1 MLLKQSRVHWSHW
14 IVILICLIIPLVTDH
29 MQLVPGD
36 LMWMLYII
44 PAIILAYYYGLK
56 GGFITA
62 LFSVSIQLT
71 YKLSERNFNFMGLK
85 EGSDGIVLVTLS
97 LGLFATAIG
106 MGILADRLKL
116 KQNELEVALRTM
128 KSMAYHDELSSLP
141 NRRKF
146 IDKLS
151 ELINDNPYPRM
162 IAIMFIDLDRFKMV
176 NDTFGH
182 AAGDLLIIEVA
193 KQLAKCVSEES
204 LVARMGGDEFTIL
217 IDKVTSVDEV
227 EEIAQTIIECFE
239 KPLNIQGR
247 EIQVN
252 LSIGI
257 VLYPHNGLSMEVLLE
272 HADAAMYLA
281 KQREGSHYRFYS
293 KEIDTRIF
301 RKLEIKNQLEF
312 ALGRDEF
319 TLSYQPQVIAKTQQ
333 IVGVE
338 ALIRW
343 KNNKLG
349 LITPTEFIPIAEEAG
364 IIIPIGEWV
373 LETACRDA
381 KTWFNK
387 GLPQLRLSVNISP
400 IQLIHDQFEEM
411 VNRVLKQ
418 TGFPPENLELEIT
431 ENVGLYGLDK
441 SLTTLQR
448 LRAMGIGLAIDDFGT
463 GYSSLSYLVDLP
475 IDTIKIDRVFV
486 QNLNTNS
493 KLMTLAEAIIKISKV
508 MNFQTIGEGVETL
521 EELKG
526 LDTLECDQIQGYFFS
541 KPVSTEIMAQLL
553 KSGISVET
561 DLRNED
567 IGA

>member
-62 LFSVSIQLT
+62 FFSVSIQLT

-85 EGSDGIVLVTLS
+85 EGSDGVVLVTLS

-272 HADAAMYLA
+272 HADAAMYLD

-541 KPVSTEIMAQLL
+541 KPVSTEIMAELL
-553 KSGISVET
+553 KNGISVET

>member
-1 MLLKQSRVHWSHW
+1 MFLKGSRVHWSHW
-14 IVILICLIIPLVTDH
+14 VVIFICFLIPVVTDY

-71 YKLSERNFNFMGLK
+71 YKLSERYFNIMGLND
-85 EGSDGIVLVTLS
+85 GNNGIVLVTLS
-97 LGLFATAIG
+97 LGLFATAVG

-116 KQNELEVALRTM
+116 KHNELEIALNTM

-151 ELINDNPYPRM
+151 ELINDNPYPTM

-193 KQLAKCVSEES
+193 KQLAKCVRDES

-364 IIIPIGEWV
+364 MIIPIGEWV

-381 KTWFNK
+381 KSWFNK

-418 TGFPPENLELEIT
+418 TGFPQENLELEIT

-441 SLTTLQR
+441 SVATLQR

-541 KPVSTEIMAQLL
+541 KPVSTEIMMELL
-553 KSGISVET
+553 KNGISVET
-561 DLRNED
+561 DLKSEG